1 MDATV
6 HRQMAD
12 NLSKTHRNDT
22 ASHIATVLN
31 KLNRMIK
38 RLIRKRGEPPYKRF
52 SAYRTFCRGR
62 DRKETG
68 SGAARVQIESRTA
81 GREHAPYPLLT

>member
-1 MDATV
+1 
-6 HRQMAD
+6 MAD

-38 RLIRKRGEPPYKRF
+38 LLTHKRGAPYKRF
-52 SAYRTFCRGR
+52 PAYRTFCRGR
-62 DRKETG
+62 NRMVAG